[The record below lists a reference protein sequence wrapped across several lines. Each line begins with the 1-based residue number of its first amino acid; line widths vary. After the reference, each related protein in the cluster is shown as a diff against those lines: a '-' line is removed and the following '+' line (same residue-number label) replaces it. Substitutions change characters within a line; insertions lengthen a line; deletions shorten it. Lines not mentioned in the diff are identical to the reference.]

1 MNFFSASSVFQ
12 GELSEAIP
20 VVHASIGGC
29 RIVGR
34 LCVGKALLCCKAYI
48 GVARLLINRTYVL
61 DGPSAQQSPEAVLH

>member
-1 MNFFSASSVFQ
+1 MFQ

-34 LCVGKALLCCKAYI
+34 LCVGKALLFCKAYI
-48 GVARLLINRTYVL
+48 GVARLL
-61 DGPSAQQSPEAVLH
+61 DQSYLTDQVRNEVQNL